1 MKTVMEIALTVVLLM
16 ALIYLC
22 RAFPEGSADLSG
34 KPKAL
39 TKPGQIATY
48 TLSDLKKVWHATGI
62 EDAVTIRRMVL
73 KGHAIELP
81 PDEEVIVVEQEGE
94 FVELK
99 FIRRTTHP
107 DVWAHKDSIKMR

>member
-1 MKTVMEIALTVVLLM
+1 MKTVMEIALTVVLVI
-16 ALIYLC
+16 ALICLC
-22 RAFPEGSADLSG
+22 RAFPEGSPNISG
-34 KPKAL
+34 KPMAV

-48 TLSDLKKVWHATGI
+48 TLADFKKVWHATGI

-81 PDEEVIVVEQEGE
+81 ADEEVIVLRGKGE

-107 DVWAHKDSIKMR
+107 DVWAHKDSLR